1 MLFFIGLGISGYNGI
16 SLLALNAL
24 KTCTIIYI
32 ERFTSAIC
40 DQDILELDK
49 AVRSEDKGIT
59 MLSVQRWFVEDGREI
74 LERALDQNVALVTYG
89 DPLIATTHTELYIR
103 AVKNSIN
110 VNILHA
116 ASGVSSVI
124 GETGLHM
131 YKFGRSVTMMS
142 TPLSALSVYNTI
154 FDNLLAGNHTLI
166 LTEYNDVHPNGLFFL
181 DPVRVCNMLM
191 EAERDLKYNIFSEE
205 TFMVVASRIGTSQKK
220 IISGKVKSLTGMNF
234 GTGPH
239 SLIVTGGL
247 HFTEEEALTTLT
259 YNADKPIDNA
269 ANIQRVSVRMLE
281 KYAPR
286 TKKTAEETKRLV
298 RAGKYNISTSE
309 GLIEAIENA
318 EYYIS
323 DAERFLRQGKFE
335 LAVLSMG
342 YAEGLIDSLR
352 FQKGLLPESP

>member
-16 SLLALNAL
+16 SLLALSAL

-142 TPLSALSVYNTI
+142 TPLFICSICVLGPRPPYKTTTRKSVFAAKAFTFSSICMASSRVGEIISARALSPCAYFNFMIIGNT
-154 FDNLLAGNHTLI
+154 
-166 LTEYNDVHPNGLFFL
+166 
-181 DPVRVCNMLM
+181 
-191 EAERDLKYNIFSEE
+191 
-205 TFMVVASRIGTSQKK
+205 
-220 IISGKVKSLTGMNF
+220 
-234 GTGPH
+234 
-239 SLIVTGGL
+239 
-247 HFTEEEALTTLT
+247 
-259 YNADKPIDNA
+259 
-269 ANIQRVSVRMLE
+269 
-281 KYAPR
+281 
-286 TKKTAEETKRLV
+286 
-298 RAGKYNISTSE
+298 
-309 GLIEAIENA
+309 
-318 EYYIS
+318 
-323 DAERFLRQGKFE
+323 
-335 LAVLSMG
+335 
-342 YAEGLIDSLR
+342 
-352 FQKGLLPESP
+352 